1 MTELIKGQAVTTTI
15 KAVITT
21 TSNKVGTFKDKPK
34 KSLYLNVTDK
44 ESLNKLNDLGIREYT
59 SKDGEN
65 FHIIKAS
72 ESITLWVNGEDQEL
86 NTDITSKN
94 FTTVKDDKEIEVEL
108 FTWEKEDYVETKT
121 AFAEKLIRLF
131 EERSGYVVTPYIEEI
146 EIATPWTMCNYVN
159 TPEGSAYGFELKDW
173 DGMMPRM
180 MMMGTE
186 FPVKG
191 LKFVGAASI
200 RGDGYNSAI
209 FSGDI
214 LAKKTLAEMQEE
226 EA

>member
-1 MTELIKGQAVTTTI
+1 MFVPETTNIRTRALILINFINSFIEITLSLLIILSVKI
-15 KAVITT
+15 VI
-21 TSNKVGTFKDKPK
+21 
-34 KSLYLNVTDK
+34 
-44 ESLNKLNDLGIREYT
+44 YT
-59 SKDGEN
+59 S
-65 FHIIKAS
+65 HKA
-72 ESITLWVNGEDQEL
+72 
-86 NTDITSKN
+86 
-94 FTTVKDDKEIEVEL
+94 EVWRPIVRE
-108 FTWEKEDYVETKT
+108 
-121 AFAEKLIRLF
+121 F
-131 EERSGYVVTPYIEEI
+131 EERTGITVTPYIEEI

-173 DGMMPRM
+173 DNMMPRM

-209 FSGDI
+209 FSGDT
-214 LAKKTLAEMQEE
+214 LAKKTLAEMKAE